1 MNVGFA
7 IVGLVGAVI
16 AFDGIWM
23 LAKARFLLPTP
34 RWGYPKDPSALRLM
48 GGGAAIGGIGI
59 AAASGVVAAYGPLSA
74 GLYILALG
82 VVSQCL
88 CYAAA
93 WWVNRRAGR
102 PALS

>member
-1 MNVGFA
+1 MNVGSA
-7 IVGLVGAVI
+7 IVGLAGAAI

-34 RWGYPKDPSALRLM
+34 RWGYPKEAL
-48 GGGAAIGGIGI
+48 GIAVDGGAAIGGIGI
-59 AAASGVVAAYGPLSA
+59 AAGSGVVSAYGPLSA